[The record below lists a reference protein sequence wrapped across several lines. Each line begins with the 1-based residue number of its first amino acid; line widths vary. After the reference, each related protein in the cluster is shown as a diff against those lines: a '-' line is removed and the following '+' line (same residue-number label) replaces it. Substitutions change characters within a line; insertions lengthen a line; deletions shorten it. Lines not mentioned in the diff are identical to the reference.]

1 MHIQVHKHI
10 HTHTLRTYIR
20 THICTHTHTHTQHI
34 CASIHTL
41 THCAHTY
48 ARARAHTHT
57 HTSRK
62 HTHTHTHTHTQLCE
76 DNTLRVDA
84 AIAIDGQGGA
94 KNGSRSAKN
103 GSRKLPL
110 TIRLGL
116 DLGEEEQNSQEEL
129 RTKTNSAFHSN
140 PNNTLHHGP
149 CILDPT
155 PDRSTLA
162 PNPKPQTPK
171 PISYARNPRLSAKS

>member
-1 MHIQVHKHI
+1 MSRCGGVD
-10 HTHTLRTYIR
+10 THTQTCR
-20 THICTHTHTHTQHI
+20 HTHTHV
-34 CASIHTL
+34 S
-41 THCAHTY
+41 THAHTIAQAY
-48 ARARAHTHT
+48 THSHTANITHT
-57 HTSRK
+57 HTSLK